1 MKRQCFMF
9 KIKEK
14 HKEEYKKHHKN
25 VWPEMLEVIRKS
37 GRENYSIFMTPEGL
51 LFGYFETSDNLFNLS
66 SGTGTTPTLGSIV
79 QNGKFAAW
87 ALLEF
92 VRALKSVDL
101 PTLGKPTIPHLKL
114 IIYYLQC

>member
-51 LFGYFETSDNLFNLS
+51 LFGYFETSDTFEKSLS
-66 SGTGTTPTLGSIV
+66 IEDENINRKWQDLMAPYFENIGGEHYEERIII
-79 QNGKFAAW
+79 
-87 ALLEF
+87 LEEVF
-92 VRALKSVDL
+92 Y
-101 PTLGKPTIPHLKL
+101 TN
-114 IIYYLQC
+114 